1 MSLEPKVSVLEV
13 TGPRKRWANSKLNDK
28 ILFVKNETRRFEGVT
43 ALALI
48 AEGARLE

>member
-1 MSLEPKVSVLEV
+1 MSLRPKVSVLEV

-28 ILFVKNETRRFEGVT
+28 VSLVKNETRRFGGVT
-43 ALALI
+43 TLALI